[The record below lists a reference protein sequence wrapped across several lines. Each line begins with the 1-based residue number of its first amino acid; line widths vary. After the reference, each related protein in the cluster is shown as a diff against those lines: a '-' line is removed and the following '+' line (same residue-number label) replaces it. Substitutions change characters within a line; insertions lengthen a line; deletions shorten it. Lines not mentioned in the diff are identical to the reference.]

1 MGAEYGVEIVFV
13 FWYNFSTKVTDDRY
27 RIRGIDK
34 KRENGKS
41 GGNVVGK
48 DAMMADLEKQQK
60 QEAAEV
66 KKKEKEL
73 LKQQAKA
80 EKEAKKKAK
89 AEAKAEAKAA
99 KDAEKQQVEAETGKE
114 TKVKEKIKVKIPK
127 ISKNDKETEPVEKK
141 EKFKN
146 TIPLH
151 RRIATKLI
159 LAFMIPVACI
169 VVLGVVSY
177 NKAASAI
184 EDNYRSAATQTV
196 DMMDRYV
203 TTAMDNVQADFR
215 NTLVD
220 DEFKGLFSGLMA
232 DDPPRENAL
241 RTDWNNTFLKMPTS
255 DDMYSNVYVLYDKKQ
270 VLIAT
275 SLVSKDGLYT
285 EYKGTEQGNKVV
297 NDKFT
302 SFWFGNDCEADAS
315 LGTNSSKYAIRYA
328 HWATNKSVIIADVSY
343 DYIMS
348 ILNTLDA
355 GEGSYVGLV
364 TNMDG
369 QEILGDR
376 YALPETPV
384 FVGNDFYNEILEAEE
399 ESGSKE
405 ITYNGEDYLFIYSK
419 IPSQDAAICALILND
434 TITAQAAEIGQI
446 TVIVVILAVIVALA
460 LGIIFASNMSG
471 AIGYMCFKL
480 QKVAEGD
487 LTVSV
492 HTKRTD
498 EFKLLIEEM
507 SETIKHIKHL
517 ITNVTSASDD
527 LNLASEQVAESSKMF
542 MQTSEGIQSAVAEIE
557 LGIAKLDEDSE
568 DCLNQM
574 DALSHKIGTV
584 TEGTGVIGQLADATG
599 ESIKQGVDSVSELTG
614 TAQSTTEITTHVVE
628 AIGLLETKTRSIGQ
642 IIGVINGIAEQTNLL
657 SLNASIEAARAGE
670 AGRGFSVVAE
680 EIRKLAD
687 QSLGSAK
694 QISKI
699 VDEIVANMGEVVN
712 VAKKAEDVVKQQEES
727 VSNTTNSFNE
737 MDGQVQTLVE
747 SLENIKENVNNME
760 TARAATL
767 GAIESISAVS
777 AETAACSTNV
787 SEMASKQMEAIHTL
801 DDAASQL
808 TARAEELAVLLQEF
822 KI

>member
-1 MGAEYGVEIVFV
+1 M
-13 FWYNFSTKVTDDRY
+13 
-27 RIRGIDK
+27 
-34 KRENGKS
+34 
-41 GGNVVGK
+41 GK
-48 DAMMADLEKQQK
+48 DNTMADLEKQQK
-60 QEAAEV
+60 QEAAEA

-89 AEAKAEAKAA
+89 AEAKAAKKAEA
-99 KDAEKQQVEAETGKE
+99 DANKVEKNNEAQSGD
-114 TKVKEKIKVKIPK
+114 KVKEKTPK
-127 ISKNDKETEPVEKK
+127 SKEKK
-141 EKFKN
+141 ASTPKDKFKN
-146 TIPLH
+146 TIPLP

-177 NKAASAI
+177 NKAAGAI
-184 EDNYRSAATQTV
+184 EDNYRNSAAQTV
-196 DMMDRYV
+196 VMMDRYI
-203 TTAMDNVQADFR
+203 TTAMENVQADFR

-220 DEFKGLFSGLMA
+220 DEFKGLFGGNFATDAAKEMQI
-232 DDPPRENAL
+232 

-255 DDMYSNVYVLYDKKQ
+255 DKIYSNVYVLYDKKEIC
-270 VLIAT
+270 IAT
-275 SLVSKDGLYT
+275 SLVSKEGMYT
-285 EYKGTEQGNKVV
+285 EYKGTTQGNMVA

-302 SFWFGNDCEADAS
+302 NYWFGNDCEMNETM
-315 LGTNSSKYAIRYA
+315 GTDPSKYAIRYA
-328 HWATNKSVIIADVSY
+328 RYSTNKSVIVADISY
-343 DYIMS
+343 DYIME

-369 QEILGDR
+369 QEILADL
-376 YALPETPV
+376 YATPETPV
-384 FVGNDFYNEILEAEE
+384 FVGSDFYNEAMEAEE

-405 ITYNGEDYLFIYSK
+405 VTYNGEDYLFIYSK
-419 IPSQDAAICALILND
+419 IPSQDAVICALILND
-434 TITAQAAEIGQI
+434 TITAQAAEIGKI
-446 TVIVVILAVIVALA
+446 TVVVVILAVIVALA

-471 AIGYMCFKL
+471 AIGYMCYKV

-487 LTVSV
+487 LTVSIK
-492 HTKRTD
+492 TKRKD
-498 EFKLLIEEM
+498 EFKLLTDELAEM
-507 SETIKHIKHL
+507 IKNIKHL
-517 ITNVTSASDD
+517 ITNVTTASDD
-527 LNLASEQVAESSKMF
+527 LNVASDQVAESSRMF
-542 MQTSEGIQSAVAEIE
+542 MQTSESIQLAVSEIE
-557 LGIAKLDEDSE
+557 QGVAKLDEDSA
-568 DCLNQM
+568 DCLAQM
-574 DALSHKIGTV
+574 DALSDKISTV
-584 TEGTGVIGQLADATG
+584 TDGTGVIGGLAVETG
-599 ESIKQGVDSVSELTG
+599 ESIKQGVESVSELTG

-628 AIGLLETKTRSIGQ
+628 AIGVLETKTRSIGQ

-699 VDEIVANMGEVVN
+699 VDEIIANMGEVVN
-712 VAKKAEDVVKQQEES
+712 VAKKAEDIVKLQEES
-727 VSNTTNSFNE
+727 VGNTTHSFNE

-747 SLENIKENVNNME
+747 SLESIKESVNNME
-760 TARAATL
+760 AARAATL

-777 AETAACSTNV
+777 AETAASSTNV
-787 SEMASKQMEAIHTL
+787 SEMATKQMSAIHTL
-801 DDAASQL
+801 DDAANQL
-808 TARAEELAVLLQEF
+808 TARAEELTVLLQQF